1 MRKLTTRFAI
11 ALLTFSVGMVIAS
24 YLTTRRPPQ
33 AKDVQPPTPAATE
46 IKMAPDALEGWQKL
60 DVEGKFSFYLPP
72 DMTEVRPPNIPEAD
86 RVFRRGSTPED
97 EFLYLY
103 YTYGRRAS
111 CDKDSDFSH
120 KEISIKSEVV
130 IGGKRAKLNIWQAD
144 PNEGTF
150 SFSRLP
156 EMTLCFPD
164 VDRGTA
170 KLYLYTGATDLKSL
184 EVAKQIFNSIEF
196 Y

>member
-1 MRKLTTRFAI
+1 MRKLAPRLAFV
-11 ALLTFSVGMVIAS
+11 LLTFSLGTGIAS
-24 YLTTRRPPQ
+24 YLTARHPPR
-33 AKDVQPPTPAATE
+33 AKEGRPPTPAAAE
-46 IKMAPDALEGWQKL
+46 IKPATDALEGWQKL
-60 DVEGKFSFYLPP
+60 DVEGKISFYLPP
-72 DMTEVRPPNIPEAD
+72 DMAEVTPPNIPEAD
-86 RVFRRGSTPED
+86 RVFRRGKTPGD

-130 IGGKRAKLNIWQAD
+130 IGGRRAELKIWQAD
-144 PNEGTF
+144 PAEGIF

-164 VDRGTA
+164 VGRGTA
-170 KLYLYTGATDLKSL
+170 KLYVYTGATD
-184 EVAKQIFNSIEF
+184 
-196 Y
+196 